1 MTQKKSD
8 DEDDKQ
14 PVPPGAPDRTPI
26 KDPVPPSKEKT
37 RLGLLK

>member
-1 MTQKKSD
+1 MTQKKST

-26 KDPVPPSKEKT
+26 EDPVPPSKEKT
-37 RLGLLK
+37 RLGLK